1 MRDRL
6 QDQRIGDKGS
16 SVSETE
22 RHSPPATTAFCPAGE
37 KPMSEEASSRIV
49 LWARKAPTIASVVA
63 VFLGALVIFGW
74 VLHLQVLT
82 SLIPGQTSMR
92 PNSAVAYILAGFGLW
107 FLQEGGGH
115 RVSKFWRRAGNTCSV
130 VVITLGVLTLSE
142 YLFSFN
148 LGLDQLFLRDLQA
161 PIVGLAPGRM
171 TPTGAL
177 SLVFLGCGLLS
188 LGWRKRSG
196 IQPVE
201 FLALAVILNGML
213 GLLDCILHPEFTL
226 TGIAPASSLVLC
238 VLGAGLL
245 TASAD
250 HQFRKLLESDYSGGA
265 VFRRLLPA
273 AVVIPLVL
281 AALVGQGQAISLFSR
296 YVGLTLLVVMTM
308 TAFVLVVMWTTESLD
323 ESDQAR
329 QATSAELATR
339 ARQQAAIADLGHR
352 ALRGTNLP
360 ALLDEA
366 VELVART
373 LNVEYSKVQELLPDC
388 KSLLLRAGVGWKEG
402 LVGRATVDAGPES
415 QAGYTLASER
425 PVIVRN
431 FTEEKRFI
439 PSRLLSDHGVVS
451 GLSVIV
457 PGKDRPFGVLGAHT
471 NYPRSFTAD
480 DVNFLEAVANILA
493 AAIERRWIE
502 EDLRRFNRALRTL
515 SECNLA
521 MVRSTTERE
530 LLQKVCNILVDQ
542 GGYRMAWAGY
552 AEQDP
557 AKTVRPVA
565 VAGADEGY
573 LASVKITWADEEL
586 GRGPTGTAIRT
597 RTPCVVRNI
606 LNDEHFVPWR
616 EDATRHGYAS
626 TAALPLLVNDQPLG
640 VLRVYA
646 KAPEAFDGEEI
657 KLLMEMAGD
666 LAYGVQALRT
676 RAERAQATEALR
688 QSEERFR
695 EMAEN
700 IREVLWMVDPTRTK
714 VLYVSPSYQSVWGRS
729 AEAIFDRGLG
739 WLNAIHPED
748 RGRVREALGG
758 DLPQQQFEIEFRVM
772 WPDGSVHWIRDR
784 SFPIRNQTGQTE
796 RIVGI
801 SEDIT
806 ERRLAGEALLESEE
820 RYRQL
825 FNEMNVGCA
834 LLEVICNAQGT
845 PCDAVFVDVNPAF
858 ERITGYAKESV
869 AEERVSQVFP
879 QIQSRWFER
888 LGQVA
893 LTGESV
899 HFEGYSKVFE
909 KYFDVTAFRPRPAHF
924 AIVFAD
930 ITERKQAEQ
939 RLEEAERKYHSI
951 FENAMEGI
959 FQVREDGSM
968 LTANP
973 AMARI
978 LGYSTTQRFMEEVRN
993 LEQRLY
999 IEPGHPSGFIPLLRQ
1014 QGAISEF
1021 EAQMRRKDET
1031 LIWVMGSA
1039 YAVCDDDGKVLYYEG
1054 TLRDVTEHKKA
1065 EEVLRRLSSQLLH
1078 AQDDERRR
1086 IAREL
1091 HDSTGQYLSALSMNL
1106 SWMNQSSCELAPKV
1120 RSVVRESIDLVKRA
1134 LSEIRNFSY
1143 LLHPPVLDE
1152 YGLCAALRWYV
1163 HGFSQRS
1170 GIKVDLD
1177 APVDLPRLPRQV
1189 ETALFRVVQE
1199 CLTNVHR
1206 HSGST
1211 WARISLR
1218 QTSGALLL
1226 EISDEGHGILPGTG
1240 GLKGGGD
1247 KIGVG
1252 IAGIRER
1259 MRELGGRLE
1268 IKSDSHGTM
1277 VRASLPL
1284 ELKEVAR

>member
-1 MRDRL
+1 M
-6 QDQRIGDKGS
+6 
-16 SVSETE
+16 
-22 RHSPPATTAFCPAGE
+22 A
-37 KPMSEEASSRIV
+37 EESCSRTV
-49 LWARKAPTIASVVA
+49 LWTRKASAAAGVLA
-63 VFLGALVIFGW
+63 VFLASVALLGW
-74 VLHLQVLT
+74 ALNLEILT
-82 SLIPGQTSMR
+82 SFFPGQTAMR
-92 PNSAVAYILAGFGLW
+92 PNSAVAYILAGLALV
-107 FLQEGGGH
+107 FLREAGDGRSG
-115 RVSKFWRRAGNTCSV
+115 RVWQHVGQACAV
-130 VVITLGVLTLSE
+130 VVVASGIATLGE
-142 YLFSFN
+142 YLVGLN
-148 LGLDQLFLRDLQA
+148 LGIDQLVFHDTQV

-177 SLVFLGCGLLS
+177 SLVFLGCGLLALNS
-188 LGWRKRSG
+188 KKRSG
-196 IQPVE
+196 LQPAE
-201 FLALAVILNGML
+201 FLALAVVLNGMI
-213 GLLDCILHPEFTL
+213 GLFDCILHPEFTL
-226 TGIAPASSLVLC
+226 TGIAPVSSLVQC
-238 VLGAGLL
+238 SLGAGLL
-245 TASAD
+245 TARTN
-250 HQFRKLLESDYSGGA
+250 HQFRKLLESNHSGGA
-265 VFRRLLPA
+265 AFRRLLPA

-281 AALVGQGQAISLFSR
+281 AALIGQGQTLGLFSR
-296 YVGLTLLVVMTM
+296 YVGLTLLVVMAM

-323 ESDQAR
+323 EADRAHRSTA
-329 QATSAELATR
+329 AELHVR
-339 ARQQAAIADLGHR
+339 ARQQAAIADMGHR
-352 ALRGTNLP
+352 ALQGISLP
-360 ALLDEA
+360 VLFDA
-366 VELVART
+366 VVDLVART
-373 LNVEYSKVQELLPDC
+373 LDVEFSKVQELLPDC
-388 KSLLLRAGVGWKEG
+388 KALILQAGVGWSEG
-402 LVGRATVDAGPES
+402 LVGHAMVEAGPQS
-415 QAGYTLASER
+415 QSGWTLVSDRA
-425 PVIVRN
+425 VVVRN
-431 FTEEKRFI
+431 LAEETRFT
-439 PSRLLSDHGVVS
+439 PSPLLVEHGIVS
-451 GLSVIV
+451 GLSVII
-457 PGKDRPFGVLGAHT
+457 PGKERPFGVLGAHT
-471 NYPRSFTAD
+471 AQARSFTGD

-493 AAIERRWIE
+493 AAIERRRTE

-521 MVRSTTERE
+521 MVRATTEQE
-530 LLQKVCNILVDQ
+530 LLQKVCDILVEQ

-552 AEQDP
+552 AERDE
-557 AKTVRPVA
+557 ARTVRPVA

-573 LASVKITWADEEL
+573 LASVRITWADEEL

-597 RTPCVVRNI
+597 RTPSVVRNI
-606 LNDEHFVPWR
+606 LNDEHFIPWR
-616 EDATRHGYAS
+616 EDAARHGYAS
-626 TAALPLLVNDQPLG
+626 TAALPLIVNEQPLG

-646 KAPEAFDGEEI
+646 EAPDAFDEAEI
-657 KLLMEMAGD
+657 KLLMELAGD

-676 RAERAQATEALR
+676 RAERAQAAEALR

-714 VLYVSPSYQSVWGRS
+714 ILYVSPSYESVWGRS
-729 AEAIFDRGLG
+729 AEAVFDQGLG
-739 WLNAIHPED
+739 WLDAIHPED
-748 RGRVREALGG
+748 RGRVRAALGG
-758 DLPQQQFEIEFRVM
+758 ELPKQQFEIEFRVV

-784 SFPIRNQTGQTE
+784 SFPIRNYTGQIE

-825 FNEMNVGCA
+825 FNQMNVGCA
-834 LLEVICNAQGT
+834 LLEVICDSQGI
-845 PCDAVFVDVNPAF
+845 PCDACFVDVNPAF

-869 AEERVSQVFP
+869 AEERVSKVFP
-879 QIQSRWFER
+879 QIQSHWLEKV
-888 LGQVA
+888 GQVA
-893 LTGESV
+893 LTGESI
-899 HFEGYSKVFE
+899 HFEGYSDVFQ
-909 KYFDVTAFRPRPAHF
+909 KHFDVTAFRPRPAHF

-930 ITERKQAEQ
+930 ITERKQAER

-959 FQVREDGSM
+959 FQVREDGSI

-978 LGYSTTQRFMEEVRN
+978 LGYSTTRNFVDKVRN
-993 LEQRLY
+993 LEQHLY
-999 IEPGHPSGFIPLLRQ
+999 IEPLHPSGFIPLLRQ

-1021 EAQMRRKDET
+1021 EAQMRRKDGT

-1065 EEVLRRLSSQLLH
+1065 EVVLRRLSSQLLH
-1078 AQDDERRR
+1078 AQDNERRR

-1106 SWMNQSSCELAPKV
+1106 SWMNQPSCDLDPKV

-1170 GIKVDLD
+1170 GINVDLD
-1177 APVDLPRLPRQV
+1177 APQDLPRLPRHV

-1206 HSGST
+1206 HSGSK
-1211 WARISLR
+1211 WAMISLH
-1218 QTSGALLL
+1218 QKSGRLLL
-1226 EISDEGHGILPGTG
+1226 EISDEGHGISAGTEGFG
-1240 GLKGGGD
+1240 GSD
-1247 KIGVG
+1247 ERIGVG

-1268 IKSDSHGTM
+1268 IKSDSHGTV
-1277 VRASLPL
+1277 VRVSLPL
-1284 ELKEVAR
+1284 ELMEVA

>member
-1 MRDRL
+1 MCENECDSL
-6 QDQRIGDKGS
+6 PSDS
-16 SVSETE
+16 AS
-22 RHSPPATTAFCPAGE
+22 CPAGGTSMTE
-37 KPMSEEASSRIV
+37 KPRSRIV
-49 LWARKAPTIASVVA
+49 LWTRKAPAIASATVVL
-63 VFLGALVIFGW
+63 LGILVMGGWALDLRI
-74 VLHLQVLT
+74 LT
-82 SLIPGQTSMR
+82 SFFPGQTSMR
-92 PNSAVAYILAGFGLW
+92 PNSAAAYILAGLALW
-107 FLQEGGGH
+107 FLREGEGRRSA
-115 RVSKFWRRAGNTCSV
+115 RVWQSVGQTCAVLV
-130 VVITLGVLTLSE
+130 VVLGALTLGE
-142 YLFSFN
+142 YLFGFN
-148 LGLDQLFLRDLQA
+148 PGIDHLFFHDAQVPIEGLF
-161 PIVGLAPGRM
+161 PGRM
-171 TPTGAL
+171 TPIGAL
-177 SLVFLGCGLLS
+177 SLAFLGCGLLV

-196 IQPVE
+196 LQPAE
-201 FLALAVILNGML
+201 FLALAVVLDGML
-213 GLLDCILHPEFTL
+213 GLFDCILHPEFTL
-226 TGIAPASSLVLC
+226 TGIAPSSSLVLC

-245 TASAD
+245 TARAD
-250 HQFRKLLESDYSGGA
+250 HQFRKLLESEYIGGVA
-265 VFRRLLPA
+265 FRRLLPA
-273 AVVIPLVL
+273 AIVIPLVL
-281 AALVGQGQAISLFSR
+281 AALVGQGQTLGLFSR

-308 TAFVLVVMWTTESLD
+308 TAFVLVVMWTTESMD
-323 ESDQAR
+323 EADLAR
-329 QATSAELATR
+329 RAAAAELSIR
-339 ARQQAAIADLGHR
+339 ARQQSAIADLGHR
-352 ALRGTNLP
+352 ALRGIDLP
-360 ALLDEA
+360 VLLDEA
-366 VELVART
+366 VALVAQT
-373 LNVEYSKVQELLPDC
+373 LGVEHGMVQELLPGSN
-388 KSLLLRAGVGWKEG
+388 SLILRAGVGWKKG
-402 LVGRATVDAGPES
+402 LVGRMTAEAKAES
-415 QAGYTLASER
+415 QAGYTLMSEQ

-431 FTEEKRFI
+431 LMDEERFI
-439 PSRLLSDHGVVS
+439 PSPLLTEHKIVS
-451 GLSVIV
+451 GLSVMI

-471 NYPRSFTAD
+471 IRPRGFTGD
-480 DVNFLEAVANILA
+480 DVNFLEAVANVLA
-493 AAIERRWIE
+493 AAIERKQAE
-502 EDLRRFNRALRTL
+502 EDLRGFNRALRTL

-521 MVRSTTERE
+521 MVRAITERE
-530 LLQKVCNILVDQ
+530 LLQKVCDILVDQ

-552 AEQDP
+552 AERDQG
-557 AKTVRPVA
+557 KTVRPVA

-597 RTPCVVRNI
+597 RQPYVVRNI

-616 EDATRHGYAS
+616 EDAVKHGYAS
-626 TAALPLLVNDQPLG
+626 TAALPLIVNDQPLG
-640 VLRVYA
+640 VMRVYA
-646 KAPEAFDGEEI
+646 EAPDAFDEAEI
-657 KLLMEMAGD
+657 KLLMELAGD

-676 RAERAQATEALR
+676 RAERAEAAEALR

-695 EMAEN
+695 QMAEN

-714 VLYVSPSYQSVWGRS
+714 VLYVSPSYESVWGRS
-729 AEAIFDRGLG
+729 AEAIFEHGPG
-739 WLNAIHPED
+739 WLDAIHPED
-748 RGRVREALGG
+748 RSRVRAALGG
-758 DLPQQQFEIEFRVM
+758 DLPQQEFEIEFRVV

-784 SFPIRNQTGQTE
+784 SFPVRNQAGQTE

-806 ERRLAGEALLESEE
+806 ERRLSAEALLESEE

-834 LLEVICNAQGT
+834 LLEVIGDAEGT
-845 PCDAVFVDVNPAF
+845 PFDARFVDVNPAF

-869 AEERVSQVFP
+869 AEERVSEVFP
-879 QIQSRWFER
+879 QIQPCWFER

-893 LTGESV
+893 LTGQSI
-899 HFEGYSKVFE
+899 HFEGYSDVFK
-909 KYFDVTAFRPRPAHF
+909 KYFDVTAFRPRPEHF

-959 FQVREDGSM
+959 FQMREDGSM

-978 LGYSTTQRFMEEVRN
+978 LGYGTSRKFTEDVQN

-999 IEPGHPSGFIPLLRQ
+999 IEPRHPSGFIDLLRQ

-1021 EAQMRRKDET
+1021 EAQMRRKDGV

-1039 YAVCDDDGKVLYYEG
+1039 YAVCDEDGKVLYYEG

-1106 SWMNQSSCELAPKV
+1106 SWMNQPSCALDPKV
-1120 RSVVRESIDLVKRA
+1120 RSVVRESIDLVKRS

-1152 YGLCAALRWYV
+1152 YGLCAALRWFV

-1170 GIKVDLD
+1170 GINVDLD
-1177 APVDLPRLPRQV
+1177 APLDLPRLPRNV

-1206 HSGST
+1206 HSGSSR
-1211 WARISLR
+1211 AKILLHQNPGS
-1218 QTSGALLL
+1218 LLL
-1226 EISDEGHGILPGTG
+1226 EISDEGHGISSGSPG
-1240 GLKGGGD
+1240 LGGGGER
-1247 KIGVG
+1247 IGVG

-1268 IKSDSHGTM
+1268 IESNSRGTV
-1277 VRASLPL
+1277 VRVSLPL
-1284 ELKEVAR
+1284 ELKEVA

>member
-1 MRDRL
+1 M
-6 QDQRIGDKGS
+6 
-16 SVSETE
+16 
-22 RHSPPATTAFCPAGE
+22 
-37 KPMSEEASSRIV
+37 V
-49 LWARKAPTIASVVA
+49 LWVRKIPTTSSIAVISLGVVVLIGWA
-63 VFLGALVIFGW
+63 LGSQL
-74 VLHLQVLT
+74 LT
-82 SLIPGQTSMR
+82 SLIPGQTSVR
-92 PNSAVAYILAGFGLW
+92 PNSAVAFILTGFGLW
-107 FLQEGGGH
+107 LLQEG
-115 RVSKFWRRAGNTCSV
+115 RRTLSSPVWRRVGQICAV
-130 VVITLGVLTLSE
+130 VAIAFGLLTLGE
-142 YLFSFN
+142 YLFSFSM
-148 LGLDQLFLRDLQA
+148 GLDHLFARDLQL
-161 PIVGLAPGRM
+161 PMVGLAPGRM

-177 SLVFLGCGLLS
+177 SLVFLGCGLLW
-188 LGWRKRSG
+188 LGWKRLYG
-196 IQPVE
+196 LQPSE
-201 FLALAVILNGML
+201 LLALAVILNGMF
-213 GLLDCILHPEFTL
+213 GLFDCILHPEFTL
-226 TGIAPASSLVLC
+226 TGIAPASSLAQC
-238 VLGAGLL
+238 ILGGGLL
-245 TASAD
+245 TASPD
-250 HQFRKLLESDYSGGA
+250 HRFRKLLESGYSGGA

-273 AVVIPLVL
+273 AVVIPLGL
-281 AALVGQGQAISLFSR
+281 AALVGRGQAIGLFSR

-323 ESDQAR
+323 EADQT
-329 QATSAELATR
+329 QGVTSAALSTH
-339 ARQQAAIADLGHR
+339 ARQQAAIASLGHR
-352 ALRGTNLP
+352 ALRGTELQT
-360 ALLDEA
+360 LMDEA
-366 VELVART
+366 VKLVAST
-373 LNVEYSKVQELLPDC
+373 LSVEYAKVQELLPDG
-388 KSLLLRAGVGWKEG
+388 KSLLLRAGVGWKDSIVGQTAAEG
-402 LVGRATVDAGPES
+402 GPDS
-415 QAGYTLASER
+415 QAGYTLVSER

-431 FTEEKRFI
+431 LTEEKRFI
-439 PSRLLSDHGVVS
+439 PSPLLVNNSVVS
-451 GLSVIV
+451 GLSVIIS
-457 PGKDRPFGVLGAHT
+457 GKDRPFGVLGAHT
-471 NYPRSFTAD
+471 TRLQIFTAD

-493 AAIERRWIE
+493 AAIERRRTE

-521 MVRSTTERE
+521 MVRSTTEQE
-530 LLQKVCNILVDQ
+530 LLQKVCDILVNQ

-552 AEQDP
+552 AESDP
-557 AKTVRPVA
+557 GKTVRPVA

-573 LASVKITWADEEL
+573 LASVKITWGDEEF

-597 RTPCVVRNI
+597 STPCVVRNI
-606 LNDEHFVPWR
+606 MNDEHFVPWR
-616 EDATRHGYAS
+616 EDAARHGYAS
-626 TAALPLLVNDQPLG
+626 TAALPLIVDGQPLG

-646 KAPEAFDGEEI
+646 EAPDAFDSEEI
-657 KLLMEMAGD
+657 KLLMELAGD

-676 RAERAQATEALR
+676 RTERAQATEALR

-700 IREVLWMVDPTRTK
+700 IREVLWLVDPTRTK
-714 VLYVSPSYQSVWGRS
+714 VLYVSPRFESVWGRS
-729 AEAIFDRGLG
+729 AETIYDQGRG
-739 WLNAIHPED
+739 WLDAIHPED
-748 RGRVREALGG
+748 RGRVRSALGG
-758 DLPQQQFEIEFRVM
+758 ELPQQQFEIEFRVVWM
-772 WPDGSVHWIRDR
+772 DGSVRWVRDR
-784 SFPIRNQTGQTE
+784 SFPIRNDNGQTE

-806 ERRLAGEALLESEE
+806 ERRLADEALLESEE

-834 LLEVICNAQGT
+834 LLQVICNAQGM

-858 ERITGYAKESV
+858 ERIIGRAKEAV
-869 AEERVSQVFP
+869 AEERVSDVFP
-879 QIQSRWFER
+879 QVQSVWIVR

-893 LTGESV
+893 LTGASV
-899 HFEGYSKVFE
+899 HFEGYSEAFQ
-909 KYFDVTAFRPRPAHF
+909 KYFDVTAFRPRPSHF

-959 FQVREDGSM
+959 FQVREDGSL

-978 LGYSTTQRFMEEVRN
+978 LGYGTTQKFMEEVRN

-999 IEPGHPSGFIPLLRQ
+999 IEPGNPSGFIPLLKQ
-1014 QGAISEF
+1014 EGTISDF
-1021 EAQMRRKDET
+1021 EAQMRREDGT

-1039 YAVCDDDGKVLYYEG
+1039 YAIRDDEGKILYYEG
-1054 TLRDVTEHKKA
+1054 TLRDVTEHKRA

-1106 SWMNQSSCELAPKV
+1106 SWMNQPPLELDSKV
-1120 RSVVRESIDLVKRA
+1120 RLVVKESIDLVKRA

-1163 HGFSQRS
+1163 QGFSQRS

-1177 APVDLPRLPRQV
+1177 APLDLPRLPSQV

-1218 QTSGALLL
+1218 QKSGALSL
-1226 EISDEGHGILPGTG
+1226 EIADEGHGISE
-1240 GLKGGGD
+1240 GD
-1247 KIGVG
+1247 KLREGGEKVGVG
-1252 IAGIRER
+1252 IAGIRAR

-1268 IKSDSHGTM
+1268 IRSDAHGTL

-1284 ELKEVAR
+1284 EIKEVA